1 MFRIIGLIEIF
12 ISNKVRQLAVSRLLK
27 NLLGTTLGKE
37 VSGKEINDDECIL
50 TQLFLAQTIVKLLYC
65 FHLPLPP
72 KKQNHQYSKSRY
84 LLFITGY
91 RMCLV

>member
-37 VSGKEINDDECIL
+37 ASGKEINDDKCIL
-50 TQLFLAQTIVKLLYC
+50 TQLFLAQTIVKLLRAKIFRISIVFIC
-65 FHLPLPP
+65 LCLQ
-72 KKQNHQYSKSRY
+72 KSK
-84 LLFITGY
+84 ITIIQRVGT
-91 RMCLV
+91 CLS